1 MNTVEAV
8 SPAVQF
14 RRLAVLI
21 AANFV
26 DMVGFMIVIPL
37 LPFYALDLHAT
48 PVVIGLI
55 ISAFP
60 IAQLLSAPAWG
71 RVSDHYG
78 RRPAILIGL
87 TSSAIAYV
95 VFGLATSIWLLFLSR
110 IIQGLG
116 GGTVGVLHAYVSDM
130 VRPEQR
136 ARALGWVSAATSA
149 GVMVGPALGS
159 FAANLGQEGPG
170 FVAAGLCLI
179 NVFFAW
185 KWLPESRP
193 GSVRSAAGARRRPVW
208 HMAAQVLRHPGR
220 PIPRLIWIYAV
231 GMLAFT
237 SLTAVFSLFFEAE
250 FGITARTI
258 GYFFFYIGALS
269 FIMRSLLLGPIVERI
284 GEGWAMRLGAT
295 AMAIGLVL
303 YPLMPNLK
311 VLLLVMPLVPIGTA
325 LLFPSTTSLMSRH
338 APEGDIGATMGTA
351 QAFAGLA
358 RVAAPLFAT
367 YLFQRSG
374 HGMPFFAAAAVL
386 MLVTLLTLGVATT
399 TPQPAV
405 VTEETA

>member
-1 MNTVEAV
+1 MNTVEV
-8 SPAVQF
+8 ISPAVQF

-37 LPFYALDLHAT
+37 LPFYALDLNAT
-48 PVVIGLI
+48 PVVIGWI

-87 TSSAIAYV
+87 MASAIAYV

-170 FVAAGLCLI
+170 FVAAGLCLV

-193 GSVRSAAGARRRPVW
+193 GSGRSADSKRPPVW
-208 HMAAQVLRHPGR
+208 HAAAQVLRHPGR
-220 PIPRLIWIYAV
+220 TIPRLIWIYAV

-250 FGITARTI
+250 FAITARTI

-269 FIMRSLLLGPIVERI
+269 FIMRSLLIGPIVERI

-325 LLFPSTTSLMSRH
+325 LLFPSTTSLMSRY
-338 APEGDIGATMGTA
+338 APEGDLGATMGTA

-358 RVAAPLFAT
+358 RVAAPLIAT
-367 YLFQRSG
+367 YLFQRLG
-374 HGMPFFAAAAVL
+374 HAMPFFAAAAVL

-399 TPQPAV
+399 TPQPALI
-405 VTEETA
+405 TEDTA

>member
-1 MNTVEAV
+1 MTNVEAV
-8 SPAVQF
+8 APSVQF
-14 RRLAVLI
+14 RRLAVLL

-37 LPFYALDLHAT
+37 LPFYALDLNAS
-48 PVVIGLI
+48 PVVIGWI

-60 IAQLLSAPAWG
+60 VAQLLSAPAWG

-87 TSSAIAYV
+87 TASAVAYV
-95 VFGLATSIWLLFLSR
+95 VFGLATSIWLLFVSR

-116 GGTVGVLHAYVSDM
+116 GGTVGVLHAYVADM
-130 VRPEQR
+130 VGPEQR

-193 GSVRSAAGARRRPVW
+193 SSVRSAATKRPPVW
-208 HMAAQVLRHPGR
+208 HTAVQVLRHPGR
-220 PIPRLIWIYAV
+220 TIPRLIWIYAV

-250 FGITARTI
+250 FAITARTI

-269 FIMRSLLLGPIVERI
+269 FIMRSIVLGPIVERI

-303 YPLMPNLK
+303 YPLMPNLT

-325 LLFPSTTSLMSRH
+325 LLFPSTTSLMSRY
-338 APEGDIGATMGTA
+338 APEGDLGATMGTA
-351 QAFAGLA
+351 QAFAGLS

-367 YLFQRSG
+367 YLFQRLG
-374 HGMPFFAAAAVL
+374 HGTPFFAAAAIL

-399 TPQPAV
+399 TPRPARI
-405 VTEETA
+405 TEETA